1 MFQKKKIIRFRLY
14 IFFLLFVLFFIKF
27 STTSTHANAY
37 KIIDIEISESYDLN
51 FNKQN
56 IIDSAFKIAFREL
69 IAKITISED
78 KKNLNSTNLKL
89 IKSLVNYFT
98 IVDEKFIENK
108 YYAKFDVDF
117 NKKQVLNFLER
128 ENIFPSIPIEK
139 NLLLIPILVDIEK
152 EQMLLFSENPYYLNW
167 NEKNEKHYLL
177 KYILPNEDL
186 EDINIIKKNINNIE
200 YYNFNE
206 IITKYDIK
214 DYIIIIFFK
223 NKSNLKILSKVNLNN
238 NFLISNTVFT
248 DVNYDEQKSLENV
261 IKKLKTN
268 YENQWKKINQINTS
282 IRLPLT
288 LLLNS
293 KNYELVEKFEKYIEK
308 LDLVPNYYID
318 NFSSE
323 ITIYK
328 IIYNSTP
335 DKFIQEIENKGFK
348 LDTSYKIWRVQ

>member
-1 MFQKKKIIRFRLY
+1 MFQKKTIIRFRLY

-27 STTSTHANAY
+27 STTSTYANTY
-37 KIIDIEISESYDLN
+37 KIIDIEISEPYDLN

-56 IIDSAFKIAFREL
+56 IIDSAFKIAFKEL

-78 KKNLNSTNLKL
+78 KKNLNSTN
-89 IKSLVNYFT
+89 IKIIESLVDSFT

-108 YYAKFDVDF
+108 YFAKFDVDF

-128 ENIFPSIPIEK
+128 ENIFSSIPKEK
-139 NLLLIPILVDIEK
+139 NLFLMPILLDIEK
-152 EQMLLFSENPYYLNW
+152 KQISLFSENPFYLNW

-238 NFLISNTVFT
+238 NFLISNTPFS

-261 IKKLKTN
+261 IKILKTN

-288 LLLNS
+288 LSLNS
-293 KNYELVEKFEKYIEK
+293 KNYELIIKFEKHLAK
-308 LDLVPNYYID
+308 LDLVSNYYID

-335 DKFIQEIENKGFK
+335 DKFIQEIENEGLK